1 MRHRSVHRHPLLLLF
16 VGLLLACDAIARRLT
31 ARRAAAPHLVHPAR

>member
-1 MRHRSVHRHPLLLLF
+1 MHHRSVHRHPLLLLF

-31 ARRAAAPHLVHPAR
+31 ARRTAALRLAHPTR